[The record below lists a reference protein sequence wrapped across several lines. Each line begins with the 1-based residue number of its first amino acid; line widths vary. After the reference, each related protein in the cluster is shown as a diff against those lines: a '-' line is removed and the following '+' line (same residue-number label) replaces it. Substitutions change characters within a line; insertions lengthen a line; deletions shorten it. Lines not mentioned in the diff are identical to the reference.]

1 MRQDTSVGIY
11 NFPQTVAVTTE
22 TPLLVPSASGIYP
35 SLPSPEFP
43 LSTTSLPTGL
53 FVGIPADIAGSVYDG
68 HPFEVSFAAKITST
82 ATTNLLVNLYNA
94 KQSTFSAG
102 SGAGTAGGYT
112 LGTLG
117 TGCTKVITGGTGT
130 ASLTA
135 SQSVNLWFKTMFI
148 WDSTTKILS
157 TCATNSYVNGGA
169 LTGSVT
175 LANATAVGLSD
186 LNFIPS
192 FTFASAATTTIN
204 VTEFVI
210 NRL

>member
-1 MRQDTSVGIY
+1 MSRQDTSVGIY

-22 TPLLVPSASGIYP
+22 TPLLAPSASGIYP

-43 LSTTSLPTGL
+43 LSTTALPTGL
-53 FVGIPADIAGSVYDG
+53 FIGIPADIAGSVYDG
-68 HPFEVSFAAKITST
+68 HPFEVSLAIKATST
-82 ATTNLLVNLYNA
+82 ATTNFLVSLYNA

-117 TGCTKVITGGTGT
+117 TGCTKIIPST
-130 ASLTA
+130 ATAGLTA
-135 SQSVNLWFKTMFI
+135 SQSINFWMKAQFI

-157 TCATNSYVNGGA
+157 YLASNAYLNGASIAANSPV
-169 LTGSVT
+169 
-175 LANATAVGLSD
+175 NATVVGLSD

-192 FTFASAATTTIN
+192 FTLASAATTTIN

>member
-1 MRQDTSVGIY
+1 MSRQDTSVGIY

-22 TPLLVPSASGIYP
+22 TPLLAPSASGIYP

-43 LSTTSLPTGL
+43 LSTTALPTGL
-53 FVGIPADIAGSVYDG
+53 FIGIPADIAGSVYDG
-68 HPFEVSFAAKITST
+68 HPFEVSLAIKATST
-82 ATTNLLVNLYNA
+82 ATTNFLVSLYNA

-117 TGCTKVITGGTGT
+117 TGCTKIIPST
-130 ASLTA
+130 ATAGLTA
-135 SQSVNLWFKTMFI
+135 SQSINFWMKAQFI

-157 TCATNSYVNGGA
+157 YIASNAYLNGASIAANSPV
-169 LTGSVT
+169 
-175 LANATAVGLSD
+175 NATVVGLSD

-192 FTFASAATTTIN
+192 FTLASAATTTIT

>member
-1 MRQDTSVGIY
+1 MARQDTSVGIY
-11 NFPQTVAVTTE
+11 NYPQTVAVTTE
-22 TPLLVPSASGIYP
+22 TPLLAPSASGVYP

-43 LSTTSLPTGL
+43 LSTTSLPTGM
-53 FVGIPADIAGSVYDG
+53 FIGIPADIAGSVYDG
-68 HPFEVSFAAKITST
+68 HPFEVLLALKATST
-82 ATTNLLVNLYNA
+82 ATTNFLVSLYNA
-94 KQSTFSAG
+94 KQSSFSAG

-117 TGCTKVITGGTGT
+117 TGCTKIVPNT
-130 ASLTA
+130 ATAGLTA
-135 SQSVNLWFKTMFI
+135 SQSINYLLKAQFI

-157 TCATNSYVNGGA
+157 YLTSNTWLNGASVAANSPV
-169 LTGSVT
+169 
-175 LANATAVGLSD
+175 NATTVAITD

-192 FTFASAATTTIN
+192 FTCASAATTTIT